1 MSVNVVI
8 DTNPVKIQSLPEISN
23 LQSTDAI
30 VVDRDGVY
38 TGKSSISTLTD
49 KIRAEAALSAY
60 YADNVTMQ
68 KSTGNVFSVKNNG
81 VTLDKLSPDVRDMIT
96 NKYGPGGT
104 TLTGSLSS
112 FTTPLTATG
121 EFLIVNI
128 NDQYKAVR
136 IWDFSQP

>member
-8 DTNPVKIQSLPEISN
+8 DTNPVKIQSLPEIST
-23 LQSTDAI
+23 LQGTDAI

-38 TGKSSISTLTD
+38 TGRSLISTLTD
-49 KIRAEAALSAY
+49 KIRSEASLSAY
-60 YADNVTMQ
+60 YADNVTID
-68 KSTGNVFSVKNNG
+68 KSSSNIFSVKNNSI
-81 VTLDKLSPDVRDMIT
+81 TLDKLSPDVRDLI
-96 NKYGPGGT
+96 NNNYAPVPGDT

-121 EFLIVNI
+121 QFLIINI

-136 IWDFSQP
+136 IWDFY

>member
-8 DTNPVKIQSLPEISN
+8 DTNPVKIQSLPEIST
-23 LQSTDAI
+23 LLGTDAI

-38 TGKSSISTLTD
+38 TGKSLVSTLTE
-49 KIRAEAALSAY
+49 KIRSEASLSAY
-60 YADNVTMQ
+60 YADNITIE
-68 KSTGNVFSVKNNG
+68 KSSSNVFSVKNNSI
-81 VTLDKLSPDVRDMIT
+81 TQEKLSPDVRDILNNRYT
-96 NKYGPGGT
+96 PGGT

-121 EFLIVNI
+121 EFLIINI

-136 IWDFSQP
+136 IWNF

>member
-1 MSVNVVI
+1 MSVNVTI
-8 DTNPVKIQSLPEISN
+8 DTNPVKIQSLPEIST
-23 LQSTDAI
+23 LQNTDAI

-38 TGKSSISTLTD
+38 TGKSLISTLTD

-60 YADNVTMQ
+60 YADNTTME
-68 KSTGNVFSVKNNG
+68 KSPSNVFSVKNNG
-81 VTLDKLSPDVRDMIT
+81 VTLEKLSPDVRDILT
-96 NKYGPGGT
+96 GKYGPGGT

-121 EFLIVNI
+121 DFLIINI